1 MRPVS
6 AEVAC
11 FGARLLR
18 RSAPRNDSPFG
29 VIASGAKQSRSG
41 EARSSKRAAAFAAFL
56 LALAAAGGA
65 ANAQDMTPGP
75 TAVMQGLD
83 KITARVSRFDA
94 PVGQAVRFGTLSIV
108 VRDCE
113 KSAPEDRPEN
123 AAFVQIDETRPKEQK
138 SRLFSGWMFSSSP
151 ALSALEHPVYD
162 VNLLGCKPPPGAP
175 APAASSTPS
184 APKSAGKSRG
194 KTPR

>member
-1 MRPVS
+1 MFMLV
-6 AEVAC
+6 
-11 FGARLLR
+11 LLT
-18 RSAPRNDSPFG
+18 A
-29 VIASGAKQSRSG
+29 
-41 EARSSKRAAAFAAFL
+41 
-56 LALAAAGGA
+56 GA
-65 ANAQDMTPGP
+65 ARAEEMTPEP

-94 PVGQAVRFGTLSIV
+94 PVGQAVKFGTLSIV

-113 KSAPEDRPEN
+113 KSAPEERTEN

-162 VNLLGCKPPPGAP
+162 VNLLECKAPP
-175 APAASSTPS
+175 APPTPAAASTPS
-184 APKSAGKSRG
+184 PKSAGKSRG